1 MEDET
6 KGAPEEQADGA
17 EVDDL
22 AGALGDAWDEVAGDD
37 AEAEAENPDDKPKE
51 EVAEET
57 VEEPVEETAEAEG
70 EKEEVKAL
78 DDEEETTEAGE
89 GVEITAAPEH
99 WPAADKERFESL
111 GDDHKAWFLDIRKSL
126 ETGYQSKFEE
136 VAEYRKERQAL
147 DGLFQPH
154 DEELALQ
161 GTDRVG
167 AIRQLLAAHR
177 SLQSRPGETIAWL
190 AQQYGVDLSQATGQ
204 EGEVEYQ
211 DPAAAHKLQTL
222 EAQLSHMQGHLQ
234 NQAQA
239 AMTERQRSTNE
250 TIDTFR
256 NEVANGALIHPHF
269 DAVRVAMGS
278 LIQSGAAPDLNTA
291 YDMAV
296 WADPTLRADALAKQS
311 DTAARDKGKQRK
323 ESVEKAKRASRR
335 VVSRPATAP
344 APKRSGKLR
353 DDLSD
358 AWDEH
363 ASA

>member
-37 AEAEAENPDDKPKE
+37 AEAEAEKPDDKPKE

-78 DDEEETTEAGE
+78 DDEEETTDAGE
-89 GVEITAAPEH
+89 EVETAAAPEH
-99 WPAADKERFESL
+99 WSAADKERFESL
-111 GDDHKAWFLDIRKSL
+111 GDDHKSWFLDIRKSL

-190 AQQYGVDLSQATGQ
+190 AQPDTAMFAVAVANAWRFMPYMAIMLLAGLHGISRDLYEAAQVDGANPIQSFRHITLLELRHVITVVFLFSLIWMANDFALIYVMTEGGPANATQVLPIAIYRIAFEQLRLGR
-204 EGEVEYQ
+204 G
-211 DPAAAHKLQTL
+211 AAASMILL
-222 EAQLSHMQGHLQ
+222 VFLLCSSLLFIRVFFAE
-234 NQAQA
+234 
-239 AMTERQRSTNE
+239 
-250 TIDTFR
+250 DT
-256 NEVANGALIHPHF
+256 
-269 DAVRVAMGS
+269 
-278 LIQSGAAPDLNTA
+278 QS
-291 YDMAV
+291 
-296 WADPTLRADALAKQS
+296 AD
-311 DTAARDKGKQRK
+311 
-323 ESVEKAKRASRR
+323 
-335 VVSRPATAP
+335 
-344 APKRSGKLR
+344 
-353 DDLSD
+353 
-358 AWDEH
+358 
-363 ASA
+363 